1 MGESTTLPPRFVRAP
16 RGPVRIA
23 VVLGVFAFSFATVA
37 AAFWYGDF
45 RYDLPTP
52 RPAGLVQSARGTKLP
67 VELWVQ
73 SEPVEKRPVLLH
85 FFNPECPCTR
95 FNVEHVRALHSR
107 FGASV
112 LFVAVAQS
120 NQEDDAELAES
131 VRRLDFGFPYVK
143 DPDGRIAAQ
152 AGVYS
157 TPQAVLVNEHH
168 ELVYRGN
175 YNVSRYCT
183 DPRTEFVRLALESL
197 RVPHGATPPDA
208 PAYGCTL
215 PSAVAEGVE

>member
-1 MGESTTLPPRFVRAP
+1 MR
-16 RGPVRIA
+16 VRIA
-23 VVLGVFAFSFATVA
+23 VVLGVFSFCFATVA
-37 AAFWYGDF
+37 GAFWYGDY

-52 RPAGLVQSARGTKLP
+52 RPAGLEQSPRGTKLP
-67 VELWVQ
+67 VERWVP
-73 SEPVEKRPVLLH
+73 SESARNRPVLLH

-95 FNVEHVRALHSR
+95 FNIEHVRALHSR
-107 FGASV
+107 FGGSV
-112 LFVAVAQS
+112 AFVAVAQTS
-120 NQEDDAELAES
+120 LDDAELEES
-131 VRRLDFGFPYVK
+131 VRRLDFGFPYVV
-143 DPDGRIAAQ
+143 DPEARIAAE

-183 DPRTEFVRLALESL
+183 DPRTEFVRVALESL
-197 RVPHGATPPDA
+197 IEPSRAAPPDT

-215 PSAVAEGVE
+215 PSAIAAGGE